1 MLGLTLLLLAAEPS
15 AQDARLQASA
25 DAFSVE
31 GLGVWE
37 LRRLRAKIDDT
48 QPSVGGPVLQIAFG
62 APLTVFGAT
71 ALALVAN
78 GAARNLDP
86 WVPHDPLGGRAALT
100 TGGYAT
106 LIGGLVVTLFGA
118 ALFACGIIRLSR
130 YLPQR
135 RLADYKLGVIDRQL
149 EAMGVDW

>member
-1 MLGLTLLLLAAEPS
+1 MHALTLLLLAAEPS
-15 AQDARLQASA
+15 SQDARLQASA
-25 DAFSVE
+25 DQFSVD

-37 LRRLRAKIDDT
+37 LRRLRAKIDDA

-62 APLTVFGAT
+62 SPLTFFGVT

-78 GAARNLDP
+78 GAAHNLDP
-86 WVPHDPLGGRAALT
+86 WVPHDPLGGRAPLT
-100 TGGYAT
+100 TGGYTA
-106 LIGGLVVTLFGA
+106 LIGGLVVTVFGA
-118 ALFACGIIRLSR
+118 ALVACGIIRLSR
-130 YLPQR
+130 YMPQR